1 VKFGS
6 SRSFHDVHF
15 QYEEAF
21 RVVVKSLQLSRN
33 ISLALISLQSL
44 KAFMRRWM
52 RANILSIDATTKE
65 LSSDKTS
72 KATNNIMKS
81 LVHMAE
87 EALPRCAEN
96 IALALGALC
105 AVRFHRNVLPYP

>member
-72 KATNNIMKS
+72 KATNNIMK
-81 LVHMAE
+81 V
-87 EALPRCAEN
+87 
-96 IALALGALC
+96 
-105 AVRFHRNVLPYP
+105 